1 MRGLRAFA
9 LGAIALGVLA
19 YAGAA
24 ALAVGAQA
32 AGRSLVV
39 GFGPLVLVS
48 VEREASEAVTTF
60 GPGLLGVA
68 ILGGCANLAAA
79 RLIRRRAGGFR
90 DAVE

>member
-1 MRGLRAFA
+1 MRSLRAFL
-9 LGAIALGVLA
+9 LGVFALGVLA

-39 GFGPLVLVS
+39 GLGPFVAVS
-48 VEREASEAVTTF
+48 VEHEATAAVTTF

-68 ILGGCANLAAA
+68 LLGGCVNVVAAW
-79 RLIRRRAGGFR
+79 LVRRRAGGR
-90 DAVE
+90 SDGVE